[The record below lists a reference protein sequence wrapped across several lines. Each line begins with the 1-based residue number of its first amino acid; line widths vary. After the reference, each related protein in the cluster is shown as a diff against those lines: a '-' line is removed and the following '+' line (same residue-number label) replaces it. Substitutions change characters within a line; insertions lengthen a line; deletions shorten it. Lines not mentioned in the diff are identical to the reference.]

1 MKTFMD
7 NDFMLKNEA
16 GKRLYS
22 AVKDL
27 PIIDYH
33 CHISPAEIA
42 ENKVFD
48 NVFQVFLGGDHYKW
62 RQMRSNGIEEKYIT
76 GDAPDFEKFKAFA
89 KTMPKLIG
97 NPIYHWT
104 HMELRKYFG
113 VTETLCGETCGE
125 IWNKCNEKL
134 KELPVRKIIEM
145 SNVEVI
151 CTTDDPCDDLKYH
164 EQLAADKS
172 FKTKVYP
179 AFRPDKA
186 INIDKDGW
194 ADYIAKLSAA
204 AEIEITDIASL
215 KQALSKR
222 VSYFAEHGCFAADH
236 GLDYMP
242 YETMSERDIDEAFKA
257 ALCSKPISQAEADA
271 FKLSVLKH
279 LAAEY
284 TKLGWTMELHYSC
297 IRNNNKKMFRLL
309 GADTGFDAISSYS
322 SNNNLAMFLNELEEN
337 NSLPKTIIFSLNPI
351 DNAAI
356 GSIIGC
362 FQGTE
367 AANKIQQ
374 GPAWWFNDAKKG
386 IEDQLVSYAS
396 LSTLGNFVGML
407 TDSRSFLSYTRHDY
421 FRRILCNM
429 IGTWVEDGELPAD
442 FAMLEKTA
450 ADISY
455 FNAKRYF
462 GL

>member
-1 MKTFMD
+1 
-7 NDFMLKNEA
+7 
-16 GKRLYS
+16 
-22 AVKDL
+22 
-27 PIIDYH
+27 
-33 CHISPAEIA
+33 
-42 ENKVFD
+42 
-48 NVFQVFLGGDHYKW
+48 
-62 RQMRSNGIEEKYIT
+62 
-76 GDAPDFEKFKAFA
+76 
-89 KTMPKLIG
+89 
-97 NPIYHWT
+97 
-104 HMELRKYFG
+104 
-113 VTETLCGETCGE
+113 
-125 IWNKCNEKL
+125 
-134 KELPVRKIIEM
+134 
-145 SNVEVI
+145 
-151 CTTDDPCDDLKYH
+151 
-164 EQLAADKS
+164 
-172 FKTKVYP
+172 
-179 AFRPDKA
+179 
-186 INIDKDGW
+186 
-194 ADYIAKLSAA
+194 
-204 AEIEITDIASL
+204 
-215 KQALSKR
+215 
-222 VSYFAEHGCFAADH
+222 
-236 GLDYMP
+236 
-242 YETMSERDIDEAFKA
+242 MSERDIDETFKA

-309 GADTGFDAISSYS
+309 GADTGFDSISSYS